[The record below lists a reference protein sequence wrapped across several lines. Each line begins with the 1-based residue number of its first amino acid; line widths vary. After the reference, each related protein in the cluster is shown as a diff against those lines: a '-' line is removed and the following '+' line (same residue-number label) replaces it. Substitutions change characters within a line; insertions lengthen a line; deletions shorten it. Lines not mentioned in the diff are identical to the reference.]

1 MRNPVSPDLP
11 DLLSSLYGGIEAEPP
26 WQEFLAA
33 LAQWLEADYAT
44 LILAAKDRA
53 NPGTFLSPGA
63 DPARIAEYLEQFFA
77 SDPFRNLAND
87 TVTSFAEFLAGQD
100 SSLHAEYRAFL
111 AEAGGE
117 QVLAVDMRF
126 PSLFEARVRVT
137 RAHGRPAFTREE
149 RNRLQAIVPHLRNAV
164 RLFEQLHFASAERDV
179 FRSAIDALG
188 LALVVLD
195 RQMQVVSANTLGRR
209 ILDEG
214 EGIFRSSGRVQ
225 FRSGQGASRISDLIQ
240 TGRGQMTVRFRLDR
254 PDHGDLIVTARSL
267 DLSAIHSGAG
277 ALALFLSPA
286 ENESRFEPETIRQ
299 LLGVTPAEARL
310 CAELATG
317 KSLGDAAVELRISRN
332 TAKVQLR
339 SIFVKTQ
346 VNRQAQLI
354 NLLSSLRG

>member
-1 MRNPVSPDLP
+1 MPRPVSPELS
-11 DLLSSLYGGIEAEPP
+11 DLLSSLYQGIEADPP

-33 LAQWLEADYAT
+33 LAQWLDADYAT
-44 LILAAKDRA
+44 LILAGKDRA
-53 NPGTFLSPGA
+53 IPGTFLSPGA
-63 DPARIAEYLEQFFA
+63 DPARTAQYLEQFFA

-87 TVTSFAEFLAGQD
+87 TVTSFAEFLSGQD
-100 SSLHAEYRAFL
+100 SSLHADYRAFL
-111 AEAGGE
+111 AQAGGE

-137 RAHGRPAFTREE
+137 RSHGRPAFTMEE

-164 RLFEQLHFASAERDV
+164 RLFEQLQFANAERDV

-188 LALVVLD
+188 LALLVLD
-195 RQMQVVSANTLGRR
+195 RQMQVVSANSLGHR
-209 ILDEG
+209 ILDEA
-214 EGIFRSSGRVQ
+214 EGIFRAAGKVQ
-225 FRSGQGASRISDLIQ
+225 FRSGQGANRIADLIQ
-240 TGRGQMTVRFRLDR
+240 IDKGQSTARFRMAR
-254 PDHGDLIVTARSL
+254 PDHGDLIVTARAL
-267 DLSAIHSGAG
+267 DLSAIHSGTG
-277 ALALFLSPA
+277 ALALFLVPA
-286 ENESRFEPETIRQ
+286 ENENRFEPETIRQ

-317 KSLGDAAVELRISRN
+317 KSLGDAAGELGISRN